1 MLIGVALLGKRFSSA
16 QAAAAVMLCFGLI
29 GFTLADQ
36 DQTES
41 SVPAFT
47 STSSASSAASA
58 TTGVIMLTVSVLLDA
73 TIPNFYERL
82 FTPTAGTF
90 GTQRAPATDFVMM
103 WVNAVA
109 LITLAPV
116 LVVTGQLADA
126 LTYFAQPANWHLA
139 AVLFVFALLS
149 YAGIS
154 CMLLLTSEAG
164 GIFSTALATARKAV
178 TIALSFILFP
188 GKQFTPL
195 VACAGALVLGGI
207 ALGATASKH
216 GGGGAHGPA
225 PTPSS
230 SPASSADAGHATA
243 AETSPLTGVASQ

>member
-1 MLIGVALLGKRFSSA
+1 MLIGVLLLGKRFSSA

-29 GFTLADQ
+29 GFTLADK

-41 SVPAFT
+41 FSPLPAD
-47 STSSASSAASA
+47 SASASASASSSSAASA
-58 TTGVIMLTVSVLLDA
+58 TTGVVMLTVSVLLDA

-109 LITLAPV
+109 LITLAPALV
-116 LVVTGQLADA
+116 LTGQLADA
-126 LTYFAQPANWHLA
+126 LAYFAQPANWHLA
-139 AVLFVFALLS
+139 VVLLVFALLS

-178 TIALSFILFP
+178 TIALSFVLFP
-188 GKQFTPL
+188 GKRFTPL

-216 GGGGAHGPA
+216 GGGAH
-225 PTPSS
+225 SS
-230 SPASSADAGHATA
+230 APASSSDAGHATA
-243 AETSPLTGVASQ
+243 AEKSPLTGVASQ